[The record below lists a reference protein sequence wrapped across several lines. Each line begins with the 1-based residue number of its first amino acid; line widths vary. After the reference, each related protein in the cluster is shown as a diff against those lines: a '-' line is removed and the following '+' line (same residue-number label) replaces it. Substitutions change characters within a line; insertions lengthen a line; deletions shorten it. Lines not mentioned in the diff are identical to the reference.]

1 MIGLWR
7 HKNGSIRFIMSDNR
21 ENTEIISFFINNV
34 ELEQNEK
41 KTLTK
46 YAGYK
51 RYNMKRG

>member
-1 MIGLWR
+1 
-7 HKNGSIRFIMSDNR
+7 MSDNR

-34 ELEQNEK
+34 ELERNAK

-46 YAGYK
+46 YASYK